1 MENKQKIG
9 EEWSDLLFGVR
20 RSIRYNMRRRQLHLG
35 NGRRAAIQN
44 DIISSLLNYR
54 VFATCC
60 SCGALP

>member
-44 DIISSLLNYR
+44 DIIR
-54 VFATCC
+54 VIPHRISPACRVM
-60 SCGALP
+60 